1 MNEFAWN
8 SLLLKHSLTP
18 GALNALLLP
27 RTDAGL
33 TEDCLTI
40 NLLGGVHASDHV
52 FADDVCAD
60 WALER
65 LD

>member
-1 MNEFAWN
+1 MNELAWN
-8 SLLLKHSLTP
+8 PLLLEHPLTP
-18 GALNALLLP
+18 RALDALLLP